1 MKMDGALGVPLGVSV
16 GNRLSET
23 ASNSVVSN
31 DFAVAGSNPRAS
43 TKNQR
48 CSSEGRLNRGALRR
62 LRDSSSP

>member
-31 DFAVAGSNPRAS
+31 DFAVAGSNPP
-43 TKNQR
+43 
-48 CSSEGRLNRGALRR
+48 RLH
-62 LRDSSSP
+62 